1 MSSMCE
7 PRFRYV
13 VQTIHLIAY
22 RVTKWRA
29 VTYLGTFAAARREK
43 QSQATKS
50 EIKIERRVS
59 FRTEHVRIWPIHRG
73 FT

>member
-1 MSSMCE
+1 MCE
-7 PRFRYV
+7 PRFRYA

-43 QSQATKS
+43 QS
-50 EIKIERRVS
+50 
-59 FRTEHVRIWPIHRG
+59 
-73 FT
+73 